1 MPAKMDLISIVIPLY
16 NEEEVVRETYKR
28 TTAVLES
35 LQTPY
40 EMIFVDDSSTDK
52 TFEILMELSSRDP
65 RVKALSFSRNFGHQA
80 ALTAGL
86 DHSRGD
92 AVVTMD
98 GDLQHPPE
106 LIPELLKKWREGFE
120 VVYTIR
126 EYDES
131 EGFFKRATSSFFYS
145 IINSLAQITI
155 PANAADFRLY
165 DRKVVEGLKSL
176 RERNRFLRGLS
187 AWVGFRQTGVNYK
200 AARRLAG
207 TSKYS
212 VRKMIKFAI
221 DGITSFSIFPLKLSI
236 YLGFT
241 VSFLS
246 FLYLAYVLYVR
257 LVTERSVPGWASTTI
272 AMLFLG
278 GVQLIAIGILGEYIG
293 RIYEEIKA
301 RPPYIVTRSAGFPEG
316 SGTGAGMTAGG
327 AGGVGGAGG
336 MGRKEV

>member
-1 MPAKMDLISIVIPLY
+1 MPKESLISVVIPLY
-16 NEEEVVRETYKR
+16 NEEEVVGETYKR
-28 TTAVLES
+28 TSSVLDS
-35 LQTPY
+35 IKTPC
-40 EMIFVDDSSTDK
+40 EIIFVDDASADRTLEVLSGIAAMDK
-52 TFEILMELSSRDP
+52 
-65 RVKALSFSRNFGHQA
+65 RVRVISFSRNFGHQA

-86 DHSRGD
+86 DHARGD
-92 AVVTMD
+92 AVITMD

-106 LIPELLKKWREGFE
+106 LIPELLGKWREGFE

-126 EYDES
+126 EYDEG
-131 EGFFKRATSSFFYS
+131 EGFFKKATSSFFYS
-145 IINSLAQITI
+145 IINSLAQIRI

-187 AWVGFRQTGVNYK
+187 AWVGFRQTGVNYR

-212 VRKMIKFAI
+212 VRKMIRFAI

-236 YLGFT
+236 YLGFV
-241 VSFLS
+241 VSLLS
-246 FLYLAYVLYVR
+246 FLYLIYVLYVR
-257 LVTERSVPGWASTTI
+257 LIAGRGVPGWASTTI

-301 RPPYIVTRSAGFPEG
+301 RPPYIVTRKIGFPEE
-316 SGTGAGMTAGG
+316 GG
-327 AGGVGGAGG
+327 EG
-336 MGRKEV
+336 